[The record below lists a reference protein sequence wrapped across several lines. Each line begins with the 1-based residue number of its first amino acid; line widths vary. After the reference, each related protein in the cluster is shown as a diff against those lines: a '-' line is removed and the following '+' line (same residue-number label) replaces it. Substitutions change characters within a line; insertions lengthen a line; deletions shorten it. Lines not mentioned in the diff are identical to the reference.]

1 MRGLHEIVL
10 GGRRWQREKA
20 PLLAKTAGNG
30 APGELRIP
38 QPASLNCSS
47 GRAGKRARST
57 LAGHILAE
65 TIISLSK
72 VAANS
77 HREILFSFCDAS
89 AGAGDGSA
97 GLRAD
102 GDAICDSRAGSCG
115 AHPGGTFAHGGG
127 ASRVRPW
134 PAGSDR
140 AAILFSA
147 NSRGADHVAASA
159 VGNESEAWLAGA
171 RGAEPGTV
179 AGGDS

>member
-38 QPASLNCSS
+38 QPASLNCSC

-77 HREILFSFCDAS
+77 HREILFSFCDAG

-102 GDAICDSRAGSCG
+102 GDALRDSRAGGCG
-115 AHPGGTFAHGGG
+115 AHAARTFAGGGGTSGVG
-127 ASRVRPW
+127 A
-134 PAGSDR
+134 G
-140 AAILFSA
+140 
-147 NSRGADHVAASA
+147 
-159 VGNESEAWLAGA
+159 LAG
-171 RGAEPGTV
+171 
-179 AGGDS
+179 